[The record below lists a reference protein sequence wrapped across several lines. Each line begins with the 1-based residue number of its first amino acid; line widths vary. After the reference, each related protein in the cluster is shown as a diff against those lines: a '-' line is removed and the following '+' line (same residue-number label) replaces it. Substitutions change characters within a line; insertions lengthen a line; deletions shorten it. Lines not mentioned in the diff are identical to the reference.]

1 MTAFKKSPFK
11 FALAAGAVL
20 ALGACATNWDVD
32 AVGAQADK
40 GSAFQTALHKEY
52 VALAREER
60 DESDWGDVAY
70 FNDRA
75 AAAAAGQAFGPQA
88 IAERSLPAEMVAPMT
103 KARDALVKALDA
115 GAAAKPAAAARAQA
129 MFDCWMQEQEENF
142 QPEDI
147 AKCKGAFDAAMA
159 QLAEAP
165 APKPMAKAKPA
176 PVPEFTVYFDLNSSK
191 LSATAQAMVADAAA
205 YANANKRKLV
215 VLKGHADRSGNV
227 KYNLALSE
235 RRSASVAA
243 ALQKAGVEASR
254 ILSEGH
260 GEFDLAKPT
269 EDGVKEATNRRVTIK
284 FSK

>member
-1 MTAFKKSPFK
+1 MTAFKQSPFK

-20 ALGACATNWDVD
+20 ALGACASNWDVD
-32 AVGAQADK
+32 AVSALADK
-40 GSAFQTALHKEY
+40 GTAFQKALHKEY
-52 VALAREER
+52 VDLARMER
-60 DESDWGDVAY
+60 DESDWSDVTY

-75 AAAAAGQAFGPQA
+75 SAAASGQAFGPQA

-103 KARDALVKALDA
+103 KARDALVKALGA

-147 AKCKGAFDAAMA
+147 AQCKGAFDAAMA

-165 APKPMAKAKPA
+165 MPAPKPAAKAPA
-176 PVPEFTVYFDLNSSK
+176 APEFTVYFDFNSAA
-191 LSATAQAMVADAAA
+191 LSATAQAMVAEAAS
-205 YANANKRKLV
+205 YAKANKGKLV
-215 VLKGHADRSGNV
+215 VLKGHADRAGDV

-243 ALQKAGVEASR
+243 ALQSAGVEAAR
-254 ILSEGH
+254 IVSEGH
-260 GEFDLAKPT
+260 GEYDPAKPT
-269 EDGVKEATNRRVTIK
+269 DDGVKEATNRRVTVK
-284 FSK
+284 FGK